1 MSRTIEPTWSANA
14 SYLERWRKPSSL
26 PKWSQREQSGRNVT
40 DPLQK
45 TSAMPRT
52 FAEFPFT
59 KSWQEIAIHAQRLPG
74 ASRVGLYGQGDETWL
89 RFAYMGE
96 SFGIQDGGHRVTLTV
111 DDCDCPESVLLAVQS
126 HFAALLSPHLR
137 D

>member
-1 MSRTIEPTWSANA
+1 MSRTSQPAWSANA
-14 SYLERWRKPSSL
+14 SYLERSRKPTSL

-40 DPLQK
+40 DTAQ
-45 TSAMPRT
+45 TASGNPRT
-52 FAEFPFT
+52 FAEFPFS
-59 KSWQEIAIHAQRLPG
+59 KAWQEILIHAQRLQG
-74 ASRVGLYGQGDETWL
+74 ASNVGLYGQGDETWL
-89 RFAYMGE
+89 RFAYMGA
-96 SFGIQDGGHRVTLTV
+96 SFDIQDGGHRLTLTV